1 MKSKLKKILAVLL
14 SVTAMSL
21 TFAACGGNKDDGTCD
36 HFYKIADGKCMYC
49 GEEHP
54 HEWNK
59 GVCTGCYYSCQHT
72 KHNAITLLCNVC
84 GVERFHD
91 YRSEN
96 GGKCTMCDETSSYE
110 HYAVPQE
117 YRAKCAQGGTVVR
130 VEYET
135 ETYAYNEYV
144 ADKNITPE
152 YESTMKK
159 DMYVYL
165 PYGYTEE
172 KQYDVLYLIH
182 GSTGSQSM
190 WFGRNE
196 YRGGNM
202 YNIEILDNLIAK
214 GEMKETIVVTPTY
227 YFMYEGETENNMR
240 QRNEAAETRGM
251 GYNSKY
257 FTGSFYKELKNV
269 IIPVIE
275 TQYSTYAG
283 CLGKEVSEVTAEDFI
298 GSRHHRA
305 MAGLSLGSTTTW
317 ESGLRNSTDY
327 IASFGCFS
335 GAPETPPGN
344 NSKTPQTTA
353 SEIIAD
359 LNEKFAGY
367 NIDFLYTATGSDE
380 VGMGNLTKIVDGV
393 SAALIADNTWFTAEN
408 TVYINKLDKHHDFEN
423 WYIDLYNVM
432 KYCFFKS

>member
-1 MKSKLKKILAVLL
+1 MNFRKVLALLLVLL
-14 SVTAMSL
+14 LTATVL
-21 TFAACGGNKDDGTCD
+21 VACTGNKDGDCD

-54 HEWNK
+54 HEWK
-59 GVCTGCYYSCQHT
+59 DGKCSGCGYVC
-72 KHNAITLLCNVC
+72 KHSSHNSTTLLCDVC
-84 GVERFHD
+84 GKERFHD
-91 YRSEN
+91 YRSDN
-96 GGKCTMCDETSSYE
+96 GGKCTMCNETSSYE
-110 HYAVPQE
+110 HYAVPAE
-117 YRAKCAQGGTVVR
+117 YRSVCAQAGKIVR
-130 VEYET
+130 VEYTT

-144 ADKNITPE
+144 ADNNKTPE
-152 YESTMKK
+152 YPSTMKK

-165 PYGYTEE
+165 PYGYTET

-196 YRGGNM
+196 YRGANM
-202 YNIEILDNLIAK
+202 YTVQILDNLIAK

-227 YFMYEGETENNMR
+227 YFMYEGEAEDNRR
-240 QRNEAAETRGM
+240 QRDEAAETRGM

-257 FTGSFYKELKNV
+257 FVNSFYKELKEV
-269 IIPVIE
+269 IIPTIE
-275 TQYSTYAG
+275 TQFSTFAN
-283 CLGKEVSEVTAEDFI
+283 CLGKDVSEVVADDFI
-298 GSRHHRA
+298 TSRHHRA

-344 NSKTPQTTA
+344 NSKTPQVTA
-353 SEIIAD
+353 SEIISALD
-359 LNEKFAGY
+359 TKFAGY

-393 SAALIADNTWFTAEN
+393 TAALIADSSNWFTANN
-408 TVYINKLDKHHDFEN
+408 TVYINKLDKHHDFDN